1 MPQFLDWFVDREKQY
16 QGFLKMIARETP
28 KQIMLVEAPAGMG
41 KTWLIQRLRHE
52 CRTRQIPL
60 ALFDFRDRR
69 PWDYLTLVRQ
79 ARDQLGPAHFN
90 AMTAVIN
97 AATSV
102 EVRITP
108 GEAAG
113 GAGGGGV
120 EMHLATEGGTIAD
133 SEIRVGDVAGGHIIK
148 DNFFVVRADSE
159 TVRRAIEVRITDAF
173 FTCLVELSAD
183 QVVAFLFD
191 SYEEITQ
198 EADRWIQAQF
208 LTRIRDGLLPNLVT
222 VLAGRENLPDLSSGW
237 EHCVARTGLAPF
249 NLEHVTEYLREKRQ
263 LTNLSPE
270 EIALLVQ
277 ASGGTPGL
285 LGTLADN
292 LAVESESDDGDWL

>member
-52 CRTRQIPL
+52 CRSQAIPVT
-60 ALFDFRDRR
+60 LFDFRDRR

-90 AMTAVIN
+90 PMTAVIN

-102 EVRITP
+102 EVRVADE
-108 GEAAG
+108 G
-113 GAGGGGV
+113 GGGGV
-120 EMHLATEGGTIAD
+120 EMHLATEGGAITD
-133 SEIRVGDVAGGHIIK
+133 SEIQVGDVAGGHIIK
-148 DNFFVVRADSE
+148 DNFFIVRADSE
-159 TVRRAIEVRITDAF
+159 TVRRSIEVRITDAF
-173 FTCLVELSAD
+173 FSCLVTLAAD
-183 QVVAFLFD
+183 QVVVFLFD

-208 LTRIRDGLLPNLVT
+208 LARIRDGLLPNLIT

-249 NLEHVTEYLREKRQ
+249 DLEDVTEYLREKRR
-263 LTNLSPE
+263 LTDLSPE
-270 EIALLVQ
+270 QIALLVQ
-277 ASGGTPGL
+277 ASGGAPGL

-292 LAVESESDDGDWL
+292 LAVESESDDGEWL